1 MRQGRKTQKTARAS
15 LFAVVLAAG
24 AVSSFGCAGKGA
36 EGACGI
42 AGDCGNGNP
51 QALVGSYT
59 LTQACQFSATN
70 LYQPMNLTEQ
80 LQQPQ
85 NPSLA
90 PLQPQPTTTGDWC
103 SMLVYNAMGVQSVNL
118 FHDAPQLV
126 GGGTLKLD
134 NTGGAQKY
142 SVAVKFETPEET
154 THFSQTCL
162 RYSGQSP
169 SCKQLEDSLNAFYD
183 RAAMQANPPNPRAFT
198 GLTCKGAANG
208 DGCDCSYVYQV
219 ILTDEGAW
227 DADPSFIIQS
237 SGTYRYNGIQV
248 SSQAPTRQMVS
259 TYCQDGNTLTMTGYL
274 GATFEDALGVR
285 SVQFMK
291 N

>member
-1 MRQGRKTQKTARAS
+1 MRQGRKNQKTTLAS
-15 LFAVVLAAG
+15 LFAAALAG
-24 AVSSFGCAGKGA
+24 GLFGCAGKGA
-36 EGACGI
+36 EGSCGI
-42 AGDCGNGNP
+42 AGDCGDGNP
-51 QALVGSYT
+51 QALVGTYT
-59 LTQACQFSATN
+59 LTQACQFSASN

-118 FHDAPQLV
+118 WHDAPQLV

-142 SVAVKFETPEET
+142 SVAVKFETPKET
-154 THFSQTCL
+154 THFSATCL
-162 RYSGQSP
+162 TYSGQNP
-169 SCKQLEDSLNAFYD
+169 TCAQLQTSLNDFYD
-183 RAAMQANPPNPRAFT
+183 RAAMQSNPPNPRAFT
-198 GLTCKGAANG
+198 DLTCATAANG

-227 DADPSFIIQS
+227 DADPAFIIQS

-274 GATFEDALGVR
+274 GATFEDAVGVR
-285 SVQFMK
+285 SVAFTK